1 MAVAFFDRIRLPDVI
16 DTPLLR
22 DACGD
27 WFRDIVRA
35 LFGSR
40 DPATNIRYVREI
52 FALVGKGN
60 SKTTYSAALMVVA
73 LLMNV
78 RRRVEFHFLAPVQ
91 KTAEQAYDS
100 AKGMIEADPQ
110 LNARFHCRDHKKEIF
125 DRVNKAKLAVKT
137 FDLKTMT
144 GPKPAGVM
152 VDEIHL
158 LAKSAHT
165 AKVLRQIRGGL
176 EKNTDGFLIFIT
188 TQSDDVPVGAF
199 ESELKAARAIRDGKR
214 KGRMLPVLYEFPDD
228 IAKDPALFK
237 DPANWPMVMPNLGRS
252 LQIESLV
259 ADLEAEVEKGIE
271 AERLWYSQHLSI
283 QIGIGLGVD
292 RWAGAEFWARTA
304 DASLTFDEI
313 LKRSEAVVF
322 GIDGGGLDDLFGF
335 VMIGRCRETKRW
347 LLWSHAWCHIGVL
360 TRRKSIAATLEGFKK
375 AGELTIVDDELKDT
389 SEIVEIIA
397 KVKDRGLLAA
407 VAADPMGLDEFV
419 GALKEIDVTEENGL
433 LIGIA
438 QGGGLMS
445 AIKATERAVVKRH
458 LMHCPSGLMNWAVGN
473 LKIEP
478 LATTIRATKQ
488 NAGDAKIDPAMAMF
502 DAAAVMVKNP
512 QASQQGSI
520 YDDPDAYEQAFGGK
534 PTPGPDPIDDG
545 VSWSADVIADVGHPM
560 FAEHKRRFE
569 KWQELQ
575 DIDA

>member
-1 MAVAFFDRIRLPDVI
+1 MAVAFFDRIQLPDVLG
-16 DTPLLR
+16 TPLLR

-78 RRRVEFHFLAPVQ
+78 RKRVEFHFLAPVQ

-110 LNARFHCRDHKKEIF
+110 LNARFACRDHKKEIF

-214 KGRMLPVLYEFPDD
+214 KGRMLPVLYEFPED
-228 IAKDPALFK
+228 IAKDPAKWK
-237 DPANWPMVMPNLGRS
+237 DPANWPLVMPNLGRS
-252 LQIESLV
+252 LQIDSLV
-259 ADLEAEVEKGIE
+259 ADLDAEVEKGIE

-283 QIGIGLGVD
+283 QIGVGLGVD
-292 RWAGAEFWARTA
+292 RWAGAEFWERAA
-304 DASLTFDEI
+304 DKSLTFKEI
-313 LKRSEAVVF
+313 LKRSEAIAF

-347 LLWSHAWCHIGVL
+347 LLWSHAWCHVGVL
-360 TRRKSIAATLEGFKK
+360 TRRKSIATKLEGFKA
-375 AGELTIVDDELKDT
+375 AGELTIVSDELEDT
-389 SEIVEIIA
+389 AEIVDIIA
-397 KVKDRGLLAA
+397 QVKDLGLLAG
-407 VAADPMGLDEFV
+407 VGVDQMGLEEFV
-419 GALKEIDVTEENGL
+419 GALKAIDVTEENGL
-433 LIGIA
+433 LIGIK
-438 QGGGLMS
+438 QGGALMS
-445 AIKATERAVVKRH
+445 TIKATERAVVSGQLKC
-458 LMHCPSGLMNWAVGN
+458 CPSGLMDWAVSN
-473 LKIEP
+473 LKIEA

-488 NAGDAKIDPAMAMF
+488 NAGDAKIDPALAMF
-502 DAAAVMVKNP
+502 DAMAVMVTNP
-512 QASQQGSI
+512 QPANNNSYLNTG
-520 YDDPDAYEQAFGGK
+520 DLL
-534 PTPGPDPIDDG
+534 
-545 VSWSADVIADVGHPM
+545 V
-560 FAEHKRRFE
+560 
-569 KWQELQ
+569 L
-575 DIDA
+575 

>member
-78 RRRVEFHFLAPVQ
+78 RKRVEFHFLAPVQ

-228 IAKDPALFK
+228 IAKEPALFK
-237 DPANWPMVMPNLGRS
+237 NPANWPMVMPNLGRS

-259 ADLEAEVEKGIE
+259 ADLEAEIEKGIE

-283 QIGIGLGVD
+283 QIGIGLGAD
-292 RWAGAEFWARTA
+292 RWAGAEFWQRAA
-304 DASLTFDEI
+304 DPELTFDDI

-347 LLWSHAWCHIGVL
+347 LLWSHAWCHVGVL
-360 TRRKSIAATLEGFKK
+360 ARRKSIAALLEGFKK

-389 SEIVEIIA
+389 SEIVDIIA
-397 KVKDRGLLAA
+397 KVKDLGLLAA

-433 LIGIA
+433 LIGIS

-445 AIKATERAVVKRH
+445 AIKATERAVVQRR
-458 LMHCPSGLMNWAVGN
+458 LRHCPSGLMDWAVGN
-473 LKIEP
+473 LKIEA

-488 NAGDAKIDPAMAMF
+488 NAGDAKIDPALAMF

-520 YDDPDAYEQAFGGK
+520 YDDPAAYERAFGGK
-534 PTPGPDPIDDG
+534 PAAGPEPIDDG

-560 FAEHKRRFE
+560 FDEHKRRFE

-575 DIDA
+575 DTDA

>member
-1 MAVAFFDRIRLPDVI
+1 MATSFFDGICLPDVI
-16 DTPLLR
+16 GQPLMR

-40 DPATNIRYVREI
+40 DPETNTRYVREI

-60 SKTTYSAALMVVA
+60 SKTTYSAALMLVA

-78 RRRVEFHFLAPVQ
+78 RQRVEFHFLAPVQ

-110 LNARFHCRDHKKEIF
+110 LAVRFACRDHKKEIF
-125 DRVNKAKLAVKT
+125 DRLNKAKLAVKT

-152 VDEIHL
+152 IDEIHL

-188 TQSDDVPVGAF
+188 TQSDDIPVGAF
-199 ESELKAARAIRDGKR
+199 DAELKAAREIRDGKR
-214 KGRMLPVLYEFPDD
+214 KGRMLPVLYEFPED
-228 IAKDPALFK
+228 IAKDPARWR

-252 LQIESLV
+252 LQIESLK
-259 ADLEAEVEKGIE
+259 ADLEAEIEKGVE

-283 QIGIGLGVD
+283 QIGVSLSVD
-292 RWAGAEFWARTA
+292 RWAGAEFWKRGEVAG
-304 DASLTFDEI
+304 LTYEEI
-313 LKRSEAVVF
+313 LKRSEVVVF

-335 VMIGRCRETKRW
+335 VMIGRCRETGCW
-347 LLWSHAWCHIGVL
+347 LLWGHAWCHRGVL
-360 TRRKSIAATLEGFKK
+360 ERRKSIATTLEKFEK

-389 SEIVEIIA
+389 TEIVDMIE
-397 KVKDRGLLAA
+397 KVKGLGLLAA

-419 GALKEIDVTEENGL
+419 GALKAIDVTQENGL
-433 LIGIA
+433 LIGIP
-438 QGGGLMS
+438 QGGALMS
-445 AIKATERAVVKRH
+445 SIKATERAVVRGK
-458 LMHCPSGLMNWAVGN
+458 LQHCPSGLMDWAVGN

-502 DAAAVMVKNP
+502 DAMAVMVKNP
-512 QASQQGSI
+512 EPATRSI
-520 YDDPDAYEQAFGGK
+520 YEDADAYAKAFGGGEATTGGDDWD
-534 PTPGPDPIDDG
+534 PAILADPDH
-545 VSWSADVIADVGHPM
+545 AL
-560 FAEHKRRFE
+560 FAEHRKRFE
-569 KWQELQ
+569 TWQEQQ
-575 DIDA
+575 DDD

>member
-1 MAVAFFDRIRLPDVI
+1 MKEWNFACPDWQDRIRNGLPLIPKLPLFEAEAAMAVAFFDRIRLPDVI

-78 RRRVEFHFLAPVQ
+78 RKRVEFHFLAPVQ

-199 ESELKAARAIRDGKR
+199 EAELKAARAIRDGKR

-228 IAKDPALFK
+228 IAKDPSRWK
-237 DPANWPMVMPNLGRS
+237 DSTNWHMVMPNLGRS
-252 LQIESLV
+252 LQIESLK
-259 ADLEAEVEKGIE
+259 ADLDAEMEKGIE

-292 RWAGAEFWARTA
+292 RWAGAEFWKRGE
-304 DASLTFDEI
+304 DASLTYDEI
-313 LKRSEAVVF
+313 LNRSEIIVF

-335 VMIGRCRETKRW
+335 VMIGRCKVTGRW
-347 LLWSHAWCHIGVL
+347 LLWSHAWCHGGVL
-360 TRRKSIAATLEGFKK
+360 KRRKSIASTLETFRA

-389 SEIVEIIA
+389 SEIVGIIA
-397 KVKDRGLLAA
+397 EVKERGLLAA

-419 GALKEIDVTEENGL
+419 GALKGIDVTEDNGL
-433 LIGIA
+433 LIGIS

-445 AIKATERAVVKRH
+445 AIKATERAVVKGQ
-458 LMHCPSGLMNWAVGN
+458 LKHCPSGLMDWAVGN

-502 DAAAVMVKNP
+502 DAVAVMVKNP
-512 QASQQGSI
+512 AAPVRSFWDRDQA
-520 YDDPDAYEQAFGGK
+520 A
-534 PTPGPDPIDDG
+534 
-545 VSWSADVIADVGHPM
+545 
-560 FAEHKRRFE
+560 AE
-569 KWQELQ
+569 
-575 DIDA
+575 AA

>member
-78 RRRVEFHFLAPVQ
+78 RKRVEFHFLAPVQ

-110 LNARFHCRDHKKEIF
+110 LDARFHCRDHKKEIF

-228 IAKDPALFK
+228 IAKDPAKWK

-259 ADLEAEVEKGIE
+259 ADLDAEIEKGIE

-292 RWAGAEFWARTA
+292 RWAGAEFWPRSVETA
-304 DASLTFDEI
+304 LTFDEI
-313 LKRSEAVVF
+313 LKRSEAIGF

-335 VMIGRCRETKRW
+335 VMMGRCRETKRW
-347 LLWSHAWCHIGVL
+347 LMWAHAWCHKGVL
-360 TRRKSIAATLEGFKK
+360 ERRKSIASTLTDFQQR
-375 AGELTIVDDELKDT
+375 GELTIVDDELKDT
-389 SEIVEIIA
+389 SEIVDIIA
-397 KVKDRGLLAA
+397 KVKDLGLLAG
-407 VAADPMGLDEFV
+407 VGADPMGLDEFV
-419 GALKEIDVTEENGL
+419 GALKAIDVTEENGL
-433 LIGIA
+433 LIGIS
-438 QGGGLMS
+438 QGGALMS
-445 AIKATERAVVKRH
+445 AIKATERAVVKRQ
-458 LMHCPSGLMNWAVGN
+458 LLHCPSGLMNWAVGN
-473 LKIEP
+473 LKIEA

-488 NAGDAKIDPAMAMF
+488 NAGDAKIDPALAMF
-502 DAAAVMVKNP
+502 DAVAVMVKNP
-512 QASQQGSI
+512 EASQQGSI

-534 PTPGPDPIDDG
+534 PAAVPESIDDG
-545 VSWSADVIADVGHPM
+545 VSWSADVIADVGHPL

-575 DIDA
+575 DADA

>member
-40 DPATNIRYVREI
+40 DPATNVRYVREI

-152 VDEIHL
+152 IDEIHL

-165 AKVLRQIRGGL
+165 TKVLRQIRGGL

-199 ESELKAARAIRDGKR
+199 EAELKAARAIRDGKR
-214 KGRMLPVLYEFPDD
+214 TGRTLPILYEFPAD
-228 IAKDPALFK
+228 IAADESQWK
-237 DPANWPMVMPNLGRS
+237 DPANWRLVMPNLGRS
-252 LQIESLV
+252 LQIESLK
-259 ADLEAEVEKGIE
+259 ADLAAEVEKGIE

-283 QIGIGLGVD
+283 QIGTGIGVNA
-292 RWAGAEFWARTA
+292 WAGAEFWPRSA
-304 DASLTFDEI
+304 DPLLTFDEI
-313 LKRSEAVVF
+313 IRRSEAIVF

-335 VMIGRCRETKRW
+335 VMLGRCKETKRW
-347 LLWSHAWCHIGVL
+347 LLWSHAWCHTGVL
-360 TRRKSIAATLEGFKK
+360 RRRKSIASTLEGFKA
-375 AGELTIVDDELKDT
+375 AGELTIVDDELKDV
-389 SEIVEIIA
+389 SEIVDIIVD
-397 KVKDRGLLAA
+397 VKERGLLAGIG
-407 VAADPMGLDEFV
+407 VDPMGLDEFIGV
-419 GALKEIDVTEENGL
+419 LKGHDITQENGL
-433 LIGIA
+433 LVGIH

-445 AIKATERAVVKRH
+445 AIKATERAVARRE
-458 LMHCPSGLMNWAVGN
+458 LQHCPSGLMDWAIGN
-473 LKIEP
+473 IKIEA

-502 DAAAVMVKNP
+502 DAVALMAKNP
-512 QASQQGSI
+512 QPISAGRS
-520 YDDPDAYEQAFGGK
+520 YLATDDLL
-534 PTPGPDPIDDG
+534 I
-545 VSWSADVIADVGHPM
+545 
-560 FAEHKRRFE
+560 
-569 KWQELQ
+569 L
-575 DIDA
+575 

>member
-1 MAVAFFDRIRLPDVI
+1 MAVAFFDRIRLPDVL

-78 RRRVEFHFLAPVQ
+78 RKRVEFHFLAPVQ

-214 KGRMLPVLYEFPDD
+214 KGRMLPVLYEFPED
-228 IAKDPALFK
+228 IAKDPSKWK
-237 DPANWPMVMPNLGRS
+237 DPRNWPMVMPNLGRS
-252 LQIESLV
+252 LQIDSLI
-259 ADLEAEVEKGIE
+259 ADLEAEIEKGIE

-283 QIGIGLGVD
+283 QIGVGLGVD
-292 RWAGAEFWARTA
+292 RWAGAEFWSRAA
-304 DASLTFDEI
+304 DKSLTFDEI

-335 VMIGRCRETKRW
+335 VMMGRCRETKRW
-347 LLWSHAWCHIGVL
+347 LMWSHAWCHVGVL
-360 TRRKSIAATLEGFKK
+360 ARRKSIAALLQGFKA
-375 AGELTIVDDELKDT
+375 AGELTIVDDELEDT
-389 SEIVEIIA
+389 SEIVDIIA

-407 VAADPMGLDEFV
+407 VAVDPMGLEEFV
-419 GALKEIDVTEENGL
+419 GALKEIEVTEENGL
-433 LIGIA
+433 LIGLA

-445 AIKATERAVVKRH
+445 AIKATERAVVRGQLKT
-458 LMHCPSGLMNWAVGN
+458 CPSGLMDWAVGN
-473 LKIEP
+473 LKIES

-488 NAGDAKIDPAMAMF
+488 NAGDAKIDPALAMF

-512 QASQQGSI
+512 EPKGGSV
-520 YDDPDAYEQAFGGK
+520 YDNEDTYREAFGG
-534 PTPGPDPIDDG
+534 PAAESEEDDDG
-545 VSWSADVIADVGHPM
+545 VTWKSSILADPDHPL
-560 FAEHKRRFE
+560 FAEHRQRFE
-569 KWQELQ
+569 AWQDQQ
-575 DIDA
+575 DDD